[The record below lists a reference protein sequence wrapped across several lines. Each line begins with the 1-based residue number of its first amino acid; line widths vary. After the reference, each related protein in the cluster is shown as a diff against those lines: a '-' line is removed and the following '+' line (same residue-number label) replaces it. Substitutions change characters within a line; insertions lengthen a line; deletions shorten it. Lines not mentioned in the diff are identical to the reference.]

1 MTRRRG
7 PAAQRLWAV
16 GGAFATALSLTSPI
30 AFAAGPAV
38 TPSSSE
44 IAALDSERAKQ
55 RPETEADRAF
65 AKAKSTGKNVV
76 IDSMTSEY
84 TETAATPGGHLAVTS
99 HPDQQ
104 RIRRETGWTTL
115 DATLAA
121 NADGTY
127 SPKSS
132 VSGLTMSKGGD
143 GPLATMA
150 SADGKKLSLAAPFRL
165 PAPTVDA
172 DGDGLVYANV
182 VPDVDLKVTA
192 TKLGGLTTVF
202 VVKTQAAASS
212 PQLKTLRFGTTV
224 DGVTISTDQAG
235 NLTAAASDGKP
246 RWTAPAPQM
255 WDSTTA
261 ANPDAPAAKNS
272 ASALQAPAQTQAT
285 SDTGGNDGTPKAATV
300 STADGPGANSK
311 TAAMAVTTD
320 AAGVSLTPSQ
330 NLLAN
335 GTAPYF
341 IDPAWLPWG
350 PSANAWTWVQSAHP
364 DANNWQRTGSNDQ
377 DHPGVGICG
386 YYAAGGSC
394 SPADTYRT
402 FYQYDINPLRGAVVH
417 YATMNLEEYVSADW
431 SCTNTYPLDLFHTG
445 AIDSGTRWGNQPG
458 KIGGSLGQRT
468 IGGSGH
474 GTCHDNVPFQYDVTG
489 TLQTYVNNGQLT
501 FGLYGNE
508 SNQNAFKRF
517 TYQPSLYIE
526 YDRIPYQPTNPG
538 ASPAPRIVNS
548 TSAYQACDT
557 NDSNAWA
564 WEGAGSQQAGAVSLD
579 ATVTS
584 PVQAQ
589 LYSWTHI
596 WDYNLPGAPDVDG
609 GWSALVGSGTTASWK
624 VKAGA
629 IQDGHAYGFSIF
641 AGDQLVDWSPSTA
654 TCHFKADLTP
664 PQVKFPATVTD
675 LNTQFP
681 PSGNGQVT
689 KLAVGKTGTIPITG
703 TTDPNPSGLGASGL
717 ACLRWSFDPQL
728 TGAAW
733 QCGTAMPTSQI
744 PVTPTRWGTNILY
757 VQAQDKAGNL
767 SPAGQYAF
775 YVPWNPNGPA
785 PVFGDVTGDSTPDI
799 LAADSQGS
807 LRAYTVPGN
816 PNATSTPSGIASRD
830 TSAPN
835 GAAWDTDYRITH
847 RGSLQGGKSVDEVVV
862 HKDGE
867 AALNVYQNPGN
878 AGVTGFLDSSIS
890 LGKPSACTVTGA
902 SRDCAG
908 YFATDWSTTASIAA
922 LGDPSTTDLNAS
934 KQFENRTGLLTVETN
949 PAGDG
954 ALWYYPSIGDRT
966 LGNPIKISPT
976 GWKNVDLIPAGDWAG
991 QGHPGIWA
999 RNRATQELWAY
1010 TFTLGTDTVSD
1021 PFGGGISYP
1030 VITGI
1035 ATSVKTGAV
1044 DYDTWPRIGS
1054 DGDLTGSGSST
1065 LWAITSAGDIQIWTG
1080 KRTGTTTAPTWQWLP
1095 GPTTVLTTQNGAD
1108 QWLLSSASTVGSQA
1122 SDSAGINKATGV
1134 GSLSWTTDHKNTANG
1149 AANLNGTYYKT
1160 EKSAVDTS
1168 RSYSVSAWV
1177 KLANTDNYETFVT
1190 QNGKDRGAY
1199 YLQYSKAYN
1208 AWSFVTPGADDYGTG
1223 IYHHASAATPPQLNT
1238 WTHLVAAF
1246 DADTKAMTLYVNG
1259 QYAGSDTNPTP
1270 WNATGPVTIG
1280 ADAATNH
1287 PVSNVTAGATSDI
1300 RTYPYPLT
1308 SAQVTNLYN
1317 S

>member
-1 MTRRRG
+1 M
-7 PAAQRLWAV
+7 AV
-16 GGAFATALSLTSPI
+16 GGAFAVALSLTAPV
-30 AFAAGPAV
+30 AFAADSIPM
-38 TPSSSE
+38 PSSSE
-44 IAALDSERAKQ
+44 IAAVDAERAKQ
-55 RPETEADRAF
+55 QPPAAEADQAL
-65 AKAKSTGKNVV
+65 AKAKTTGQNVV
-76 IDSMTSEY
+76 IDSLTSEF
-84 TETAATPGGHLAVTS
+84 TETAATPGGHLAFTS

-104 RIRRETGWTTL
+104 RVRRGSAWVAL

-121 NADGTY
+121 NTDGTY

-132 VSGLTMSKGGD
+132 ASGLRMSKGGD

-150 SADGKKLSLAAPFRL
+150 SADGKKLSLTAPFPL
-165 PAPTVDA
+165 PAPTVDT

-212 PQLKTLRFGTTV
+212 PQLKTLRFGTAL
-224 DGVTISTDQAG
+224 DGVTVSADQAG
-235 NLTAAASDGKP
+235 NLTATASDGKP

-255 WDSTTA
+255 WDSSTAAAAKTTA
-261 ANPDAPAAKNS
+261 SSPRM
-272 ASALQAPAQTQAT
+272 LAQSPTDGAT
-285 SDTGGNDGTPKAATV
+285 SSSTTPKAATV

-311 TAAMAVTTD
+311 TATMPVTTD
-320 AAGVSLTPSQ
+320 AAGLSLTPSQ
-330 NLLAN
+330 DLLN
-335 GTAPYF
+335 HGTAPYF
-341 IDPAWLPWG
+341 IDPAWIPWG
-350 PSANAWTWVQSAHP
+350 PSANAWTWVQSAHT

-394 SPADTYRT
+394 SPTDTYRT
-402 FYQYDINPLRGAVVH
+402 FYQYDINALRGAVVH

-431 SCTNTYPLDLFHTG
+431 SCTNKYPLDLFLTG
-445 AIDSGTRWGNQPG
+445 AIGSGTRWGNQPG
-458 KIGGSLGQRT
+458 KVGGSLGQQT
-468 IGGSGH
+468 VPGSGH
-474 GTCHDNVPFQYDVTG
+474 ANCYNNVPFQYNVTG

-501 FGLYGNE
+501 FGLFGNE

-526 YDRIPYQPTNPG
+526 YDRIPNQPTNPA
-538 ASPAPRIVNS
+538 ASPAPRIAPS
-548 TSAYQACDT
+548 PDGYQACDSS
-557 NDSNAWA
+557 DSSAWA
-564 WEGAGSQQAGAVSLD
+564 WVGAGSQQAGAISLD
-579 ATVTS
+579 ATVSS

-629 IQDGHAYGFSIF
+629 IQDGHAYGFKIF
-641 AGDQLVDWSPSTA
+641 AGDQMVDWSPPTA

-664 PQVKFPATVTD
+664 PTVSFPATASD

-689 KLAVGKTGTIPITG
+689 TLTVGKTGNIPITG

-717 ACLRWSFDPQL
+717 ACLRWSLDPQL
-728 TGAAW
+728 AGAAW
-733 QCGTAMPTSQI
+733 QCGTSMPTSQI

-775 YVPWNPNGPA
+775 YVPWNPNGKA
-785 PVFGDVTGDSTPDI
+785 PVFGDITGDSTPDI
-799 LAADSQGS
+799 LAADSVGN
-807 LRAYTVPGN
+807 LRAYTIPGN
-816 PNATSTPSGIASRD
+816 PNATSATTNLAAKA

-835 GAAWDTDYRITH
+835 GTSWGPDYRITH
-847 RGSLQGGKSVDEVVV
+847 RGSLHGGTNVDEAIA
-862 HKDGE
+862 HKDGDPT
-867 AALNVYQNPGN
+867 LKLYKNPGN
-878 AGVTGFLDSSIS
+878 SGITGLLDSSIS
-890 LGKPSACTVTGA
+890 LSKPSTCNATISGT
-902 SRDCAG
+902 DCIG

-922 LGDPSTTDLNAS
+922 LGDPSTTNLDAGN
-934 KQFENRTGLLTVETN
+934 KFKNRTGLLTVETN

-954 ALWYYPSIGDRT
+954 ALWYYPAPDEYT
-966 LGNPIKISPT
+966 FGNPIKISPA
-976 GWKNVDLIPAGDWAG
+976 GWKNVDLISAGDWAG

-999 RNRATQELWAY
+999 RNRTTQEVWAY
-1010 TFTLGTDTVSD
+1010 TFTQGSDTVSD
-1021 PFGGGISYP
+1021 PFGETSTYP

-1035 ATSVKTGAV
+1035 ATSVKIGLV
-1044 DYDTWPRIGS
+1044 DYTTWPRIGS

-1065 LWAITSAGDIQIWTG
+1065 MWAITQAGDIQTWTG
-1080 KRTGTTTAPTWQWLP
+1080 RRTGTTTAPGWEWINYA
-1095 GPTTVLTTQNGAD
+1095 GTVLTTSNGAD
-1108 QWLLSSASTVGSQA
+1108 QWPLNKTGFDGTQL
-1122 SDSAGINKATGV
+1122 SDSSGTNKARPIGA
-1134 GSLSWTTDHKNTANG
+1134 LSWTTDHKNTTDS
-1149 AANLNGTYYKT
+1149 AANLNGTYFKT
-1160 EKSAVDTS
+1160 AEPSLDTTK
-1168 RSYSVSAWV
+1168 SYSVSAWV
-1177 KLANTDNYETFVT
+1177 KLTNTDTFQTFVT
-1190 QNGKDRGAY
+1190 QNGNQRGAY

-1208 AWSFVTPGADDYGTG
+1208 AWAFVAPGTDDYGTG
-1223 IYHHASAATPPQLNT
+1223 IYHHANATTAPQLNT
-1238 WTHLVAAF
+1238 WTHLVATF

-1270 WNATGPVTIG
+1270 WNATGQVSIG
-1280 ADAATNH
+1280 ACATNNYAADNQASGS
-1287 PVSNVTAGATSDI
+1287 VSDV

-1308 SAQVTNLYN
+1308 TAQVTNLYT